1 MRKGGE
7 KWEPNLV
14 YIRGKDYFCCQ
25 ITELITYSFLT
36 WKEIMTAMSGES

>member
-7 KWEPNLV
+7 KWDTILV

-25 ITELITYSFLT
+25 ITELITYSFIA
-36 WKEIMTAMSGES
+36 WKETMTAMSGES